1 LKEIKVYRNGEW
13 VAFAEFPEPQ
23 ATEWIEEGKR
33 EQWWGDPQYLTFEVR
48 DISFEC
54 ELRKVIELRKSEYPT
69 FEEFLNAFFDESE
82 SGIEKLR
89 QKRIE
94 VKLKYPKPNQTI

>member
-1 LKEIKVYRNGEW
+1 MKEIKVYRSGEW

-54 ELRKVIELRKSEYPT
+54 ELRKVIESRKSEYPT
-69 FEEFLNAFFDESE
+69 FEEFLNAFFDEGE
-82 SGIEKLR
+82 AGIKKLR
-89 QKRIE
+89 KKRIE